1 MSIDE
6 HNYRRPRKQPL
17 PLPVPLPPL
26 PSPYESEAGAWSSG
40 ELFRLIFAPA
50 LVTLILFGGVYWI
63 RLQMPAGL
71 PGQQQ
76 ASVVQ
81 VQLIPR
87 PDSAPIIAAPVT
99 DSNTQSIVSPTETA
113 LKEPNPSEPDDP
125 APVPRARTVSLAEA
139 PPSNVLSSPSVVSG
153 PANSAAAKFQQA
165 LLRHVAQYQRY
176 PNAARPLHLQGKVD
190 TQFAIGRDGQLLG
203 VWVRTSSGQMILDKE
218 AIETIRR
225 AQPLPPIP
233 PELPERMNI
242 HVQLVF
248 DPS

>member
-1 MSIDE
+1 V
-6 HNYRRPRKQPL
+6 
-17 PLPVPLPPL
+17 PVPLPP
-26 PSPYESEAGAWSSG
+26 PPPYESETGAWSSG
-40 ELFRLIFAPA
+40 ELLRLIFAPA
-50 LVTLILFGGVYWI
+50 LVTLFLFGGVYWI
-63 RLQMPAGL
+63 RLQMPAGSTS
-71 PGQQQ
+71 QQQ

-87 PDSAPIIAAPVT
+87 PDSAPIITASPT
-99 DSNTQSIVSPTETA
+99 DSTTGTVVSRTETS
-113 LKEPNPSEPDDP
+113 LKEPDPTEPDDP

-153 PANSAAAKFQQA
+153 PASNAAIKFQQA

-190 TQFAIGRDGQLLG
+190 TQFAMSRDGQLLG
-203 VWVRTSSGQMILDKE
+203 VWVRTSSGHIMLDKE

-233 PELPERMNI
+233 PELPDRLNI
-242 HVQLVF
+242 HVQLAF
-248 DPS
+248 EPS

>member
-1 MSIDE
+1 ML
-6 HNYRRPRKQPL
+6 PMPL
-17 PLPVPLPPL
+17 PPSLPPLPPL
-26 PSPYESEAGAWSSG
+26 YESETGAWSSG
-40 ELFRLIFAPA
+40 ELLRLIFAPA
-50 LVTLILFGGVYWI
+50 LVTLFLVGGVYWI
-63 RLQMPAGL
+63 RLQMPAGS

-87 PDSAPIIAAPVT
+87 PDSAPIVAASATESIAQTVASRSEISQQP
-99 DSNTQSIVSPTETA
+99 DPIV
-113 LKEPNPSEPDDP
+113 PDDP
-125 APVPRARTVSLAEA
+125 APAPRTRMVSLAEA
-139 PPSNVLSSPSVVSG
+139 PPSNVLSPPSVVSG
-153 PANSAAAKFQQA
+153 PASNAAIKFQQA

-176 PNAARPLHLQGKVD
+176 PSAARSLHLQGKVD

-203 VWVRTSSGQMILDKE
+203 VWVRNSSGQMILDKE

-233 PELPERMNI
+233 AELPDRLNI
-242 HVQLVF
+242 HVQLEF

>member
-1 MSIDE
+1 MSVGE
-6 HNYRRPRKQPL
+6 LHPRSRKRPL
-17 PLPVPLPPL
+17 PMPL
-26 PSPYESEAGAWSSG
+26 PSLSPPPPYESETGAWSSG
-40 ELFRLIFAPA
+40 ELLRLIFAPA
-50 LVTLILFGGVYWI
+50 LVTLLLVGGVYWI
-63 RLQMPAGL
+63 RLQMPAG
-71 PGQQQ
+71 PTGQQQ

-87 PDSAPIIAAPVT
+87 PDFAPTVAASATEQTTRAIVNRSETSQEPDPIAA
-99 DSNTQSIVSPTETA
+99 
-113 LKEPNPSEPDDP
+113 DDP
-125 APVPRARTVSLAEA
+125 APVPRTRTVSLADA
-139 PPSNVLSSPSVVSG
+139 PPSNVLSSPAVVSG
-153 PANSAAAKFQQA
+153 PANSAAIKFQQA

-203 VWVRTSSGQMILDKE
+203 VWVKTSSGQMILDKE

-233 PELPERMNI
+233 AELPDRLNV
-242 HVQLVF
+242 HVQLAF